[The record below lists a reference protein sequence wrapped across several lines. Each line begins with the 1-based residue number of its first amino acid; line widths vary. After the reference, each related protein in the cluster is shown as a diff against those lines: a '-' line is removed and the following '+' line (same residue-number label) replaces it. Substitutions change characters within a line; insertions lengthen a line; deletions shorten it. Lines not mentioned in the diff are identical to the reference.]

1 MVLGY
6 KKRFAALFAFMWGVG
21 RAVDLLVSRIDKV
34 AEKAVCPLPSQP
46 GEAVGEQAAG
56 VVCADDAEEEGF
68 EGET

>member
-1 MVLGY
+1 M
-6 KKRFAALFAFMWGVG
+6 
-21 RAVDLLVSRIDKV
+21 LVSRIDKV

-56 VVCADDAEEEGF
+56 VVCADDAEEESF